1 MRIYPNSIG
10 HNKLYKTTSNKLELK
25 AVVEDNTIYLD
36 FSADA
41 DIYDELQQQAWILK
55 HVTGQDYKIERCSL
69 WEKFNLPSIEQL
81 NEFAKI
87 WHTEIR

>member
-1 MRIYPNSIG
+1 MRMYPHSIG
-10 HNKLYKTTSNKLELK
+10 HNKLYTTTGNKFELK
-25 AVVEDNTIYLD
+25 AVVEGNTIYLD
-36 FSADA
+36 FSANTDVFNQ
-41 DIYDELQQQAWILK
+41 LQQQVWILK